1 VVRGGNFHVS
11 QCLGAVGPSVWM
23 LWMQIIA
30 IKCKIVYTSVDRFV
44 GLFKALSKPS
54 F

>member
-1 VVRGGNFHVS
+1 
-11 QCLGAVGPSVWM
+11 LA
-23 LWMQIIA
+23 QIIA

-44 GLFKALSKPS
+44 GLFKALPKPT